1 LTRAFSQLRQGQ
13 SVGTV
18 LAVLA
23 VCGICV
29 ALILAAAAGKRQ
41 TVIMLL
47 LLLVALYIPLLA
59 AHTSRLWLAG
69 LPILVFWMPAP
80 FAFFRSA
87 PLSALSLVEALV
99 VLALFLSAIRVVA
112 ARDDLQPMGLKSFP
126 WVGFV
131 LLFAG
136 AAIAYLFAFHTG
148 AELPYIRVIV
158 FFPFALGLLILVV
171 VEDAKDALKL
181 LWILVF
187 SAAVLGIVFLLGSRG
202 VGPFASSA
210 YAAGTGRASLSFS
223 LPYLG
228 SLVINPASA
237 GDKFAMAFSVAWFL
251 LLTSATGPRRL
262 AAGAAAC
269 VFAAVVVTAQ
279 GRSGLIA
286 CVLSV
291 AMLGVWAMRRGSGER
306 LVALSATAAGLA
318 LTIGLS
324 LYLAFQSQNA
334 ALTARLLVLFSAPQ
348 SDTNLVVRTQ
358 LWRQGFGLAVS
369 HPLGLGVFSPP
380 YGAAT
385 TWAAHNLWLFA
396 ALSFGWLGL
405 AGLVLILVRFG
416 RVFIAGFRS
425 ADADGAR
432 LSVLGLVMLANV
444 LVTGMM
450 SPLVWESYSAVLVW
464 LPLWIAFAGV
474 VRCTHELPNVR
485 S

>member
-1 LTRAFSQLRQGQ
+1 
-13 SVGTV
+13 
-18 LAVLA
+18 
-23 VCGICV
+23 
-29 ALILAAAAGKRQ
+29 
-41 TVIMLL
+41 
-47 LLLVALYIPLLA
+47 
-59 AHTSRLWLAG
+59 
-69 LPILVFWMPAP
+69 
-80 FAFFRSA
+80 
-87 PLSALSLVEALV
+87 
-99 VLALFLSAIRVVA
+99 
-112 ARDDLQPMGLKSFP
+112 
-126 WVGFV
+126 
-131 LLFAG
+131 
-136 AAIAYLFAFHTG
+136 
-148 AELPYIRVIV
+148 
-158 FFPFALGLLILVV
+158 LVV

-181 LWILVF
+181 LWILVI

-202 VGPFASSA
+202 VGPFASSE

-279 GRSGLIA
+279 GRTGLIA

-324 LYLAFQSQNA
+324 FYLIFQSQNA
-334 ALTARLLVLFSAPQ
+334 SYAARILLLFSAPQ
-348 SDTNLVVRTQ
+348 NDASLV
-358 LWRQGFGLAVS
+358 WRVQKWITAFGIAES
-369 HPLGLGVFSPP
+369 HPLGLGLFSPP
-380 YGAAT
+380 YGADS
-385 TWAAHNLWLFA
+385 TWLTHNLWLFL

-405 AGLVLILVRFG
+405 AGVVLILVRFG

-432 LSVLGLVMLANV
+432 LSVLGLVLLGDV

-450 SPLVWESYSAVLVW
+450 SPLVWEPYSAVLVW
-464 LPLWIAFAGV
+464 VPLWIAFAGV
-474 VRCTHELPNVR
+474 VRCNAGLSTGGHHR
-485 S
+485 